1 MKRFQ
6 TKLRK
11 NCDKNW
17 TWGENYF
24 LGKIMLEI
32 ILTKTKVVSTR
43 SDNSRMRNLTFSI
56 KNVKNLCWPAPLA
69 RWSYQSLGQAQN
81 FPSEI
86 APVIKHERK
95 IKNKSWLFLIWE
107 IIKKI
112 THYYFNKKI
121 PINNCRLRENWIE
134 KNMKNNFHS
143 WRY

>member
-1 MKRFQ
+1 MK
-6 TKLRK
+6 TISNNVEINCEKKSNLRR
-11 NCDKNW
+11 
-17 TWGENYF
+17 ELF

-32 ILTKTKVVSTR
+32 ILTKTKVVSTG
-43 SDNSRMRNLTFSI
+43 SDNSRMKNLTFSI
-56 KNVKNLCWPAPLA
+56 KNVKIILCWPAPLA

-121 PINNCRLRENWIE
+121 PLSIE
-134 KNMKNNFHS
+134 RKLERKFEEQFL
-143 WRY
+143 